1 MQQIFKDLLG
11 ESFLFAVGD
20 ETWKL
25 KRKACAPGFYKEKL
39 HDLVK
44 AMKQTTYDT
53 IETWKKKLD

>member
-1 MQQIFKDLLG
+1 MLG

-39 HDLVK
+39 QTLVK

-53 IETWKKKLD
+53 VETWKKKLD